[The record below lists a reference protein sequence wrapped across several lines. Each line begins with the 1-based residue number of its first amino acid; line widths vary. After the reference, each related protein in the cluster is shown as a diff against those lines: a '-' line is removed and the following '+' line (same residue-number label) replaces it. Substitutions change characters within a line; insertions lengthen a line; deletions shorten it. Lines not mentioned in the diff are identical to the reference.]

1 MCGIVG
7 YVGRQDAWPLIYA
20 GLQRLEYRGYDS
32 AGIAVVDNAGR
43 LHIARTVGKVRGLQ
57 PPGSGPAPQG
67 ALGLGHTRWATHGR
81 PSHDNAHPHTD
92 CRGRIA
98 LVHNGIVENYLP
110 LKRRLAAE
118 GHRFSSE
125 TDSEV
130 LAHLVEEGL
139 EQGLEFAAA
148 FRRMA
153 QLITGSQAIAATLQ
167 DGDGPICAVRVGY
180 AGGLL
185 VSHYDGQGVVGSD
198 LPALLPLL
206 EPPAAAAPR
215 PENAAASLSDD
226 VRPLADGVEQHPANA
241 ARLADDAARL
251 SDNAGEYPDGA
262 GQPLDTA
269 ARFSDTVARH
279 PDNVG
284 QHPDTAA
291 ALADTVARHPD
302 GAGQHPDA
310 AAQHPDST
318 GQHPASTAQHPDN
331 AARFSDS
338 TGQHPDT
345 AARHPD
351 STGQHPDTT
360 AHHSDNAGDYPDSAA
375 RHPVDAGQHTDSAQR
390 LSDTAGQHPDSA
402 ARHPDNAG
410 QHPDN
415 AAILSDTAAQH
426 PDTAGHHPDTAGH
439 HPDTAGHHPDT
450 TAQHPDSAPCH
461 TDTTAPHPDTA
472 TEWAG
477 RAVAFLEDGEMA
489 VVSREGVAF
498 CDLDGNA
505 IVKQPR
511 PVSREAAAADRGG
524 YRHYMLKEIMEQPQ
538 AMLAALRG
546 RVNFAAGLVELP
558 ELAPLAARLPSLDRV
573 VLIGCGTSLH
583 AAQVGR
589 HLVERLSGM
598 PAEAES
604 ASEFRYRDPYL
615 GPRTLVV
622 SIGQS
627 GETADTIAAMQ
638 LAREKGAPVIT
649 ICNAED
655 SQAARLA
662 DATLP
667 MRAGLEIGV
676 ASTKTFIAS
685 LTILNLLALYLGQ
698 HGPGQ
703 QRGGMD
709 AARRRELL
717 DWLGRGPRL
726 LGELLAD
733 TAPVEAAARRFNG
746 YNNFLF
752 LGRGSQ
758 AHIAQE
764 GALKLKE
771 ITYIHAE
778 GYPAGEMKHGPIAL
792 IDAKMATVALAPRD
806 ALYDKVANN
815 IKEVQARD
823 GQVLAVLTAG
833 DRELAPLVDAAL
845 FIPEAPPH
853 LAPILIT
860 PLLQLLSYHIA
871 VRRGCDVDQPRN
883 LAKSVTVE

>member
-81 PSHDNAHPHTD
+81 PSYDNAHPHTD

-185 VSHYDGQGVVGSD
+185 VAHYDGQGVVGSD

-206 EPPAAAAPR
+206 EASPPTAAPR
-215 PENAAASLSDD
+215 PGNAARQADGGGRLSDS
-226 VRPLADGVEQHPANA
+226 VEQHPDGAQH
-241 ARLADDAARL
+241 L
-251 SDNAGEYPDGA
+251 SDGA
-262 GQPLDTA
+262 
-269 ARFSDTVARH
+269 ARH
-279 PDNVG
+279 PDN
-284 QHPDTAA
+284 
-291 ALADTVARHPD
+291 
-302 GAGQHPDA
+302 
-310 AAQHPDST
+310 
-318 GQHPASTAQHPDN
+318 
-331 AARFSDS
+331 

-345 AARHPD
+345 AANL
-351 STGQHPDTT
+351 SI
-360 AHHSDNAGDYPDSAA
+360 
-375 RHPVDAGQHTDSAQR
+375 DAGQH
-390 LSDTAGQHPDSA
+390 L
-402 ARHPDNAG
+402 
-410 QHPDN
+410 
-415 AAILSDTAAQH
+415 DTAAQH
-426 PDTAGHHPDTAGH
+426 PDTAGQYPDSAARHPDTAAN
-439 HPDTAGHHPDT
+439 HPAAAG
-450 TAQHPDSAPCH
+450 
-461 TDTTAPHPDTA
+461 PHPDTA
-472 TEWAG
+472 AQHPDTATPPAGAAGWGADGMG

-489 VVSREGVAF
+489 VVSRAGVAF

-505 IVKQPR
+505 IAKQPR

-558 ELAPLAARLPSLDRV
+558 ELAPLAVQLPHIDRV

-638 LAREKGAPVIT
+638 LAREKGSPVIT

-698 HGPGQ
+698 
-703 QRGGMD
+703 QRGALD
-709 AARRRELL
+709 AAGRRELL
-717 DWLGRGPRL
+717 DGLGRGPRL

-746 YNNFLF
+746 YHNFLF

-833 DRELAPLVDAAL
+833 DQELAPLVDAAL
-845 FIPEAPPH
+845 FIPAAPPH